1 MTRVAMLTPYSDPVP
16 GGISTVVSGL
26 QALLRDHGNEVYT
39 LAGEGN
45 GDIAEHSNLGSGVAY
60 VRHSLKRLRRLSVD
74 IVHAHA
80 HWYTL
85 MAAIRYRR
93 VNPDVR
99 LVFTFHT
106 SDLSHW
112 APLFS
117 WLLARADVLT
127 FVSASQLAQLRNVLR
142 LGGDLRILYPGIYF
156 RTLEDGTKEEWMAR
170 YGLSGSFPLIVFV
183 GPLDYPLKVQGV
195 VDLVGVTKHLRETY
209 PTAKLLVV
217 GDGKLKNRV
226 LEASRAL
233 EDFVTVTGFVSDPS
247 AAFAIGDIYCHMSY
261 QESFGIA
268 VLEAMSM
275 GSCVVVLSNAG
286 VSELVDD
293 SSGIVVGPD
302 PNSVAEAVRKLA
314 ADSGARR
321 MLGLQARETVIRHHT
336 WDARWPILRSI
347 YGFV

>member
-1 MTRVAMLTPYSDPVP
+1 MLTPYSDPVP
-16 GGISTVVSGL
+16 GGISSVVSGL
-26 QALLRDHGNEVYT
+26 QALLRSHGNEVYT

-45 GDIAEHSNLGSGVAY
+45 GDIAEHSDLGSGVDY
-60 VRHSLKRLRRLSVD
+60 VRHALKRLRRLSVD

-93 VNPDVR
+93 MNPDAR
-99 LVFTFHT
+99 LVFSFHT
-106 SDLSHW
+106 SDLSRW
-112 APLFS
+112 APLFA
-117 WLLARADVLT
+117 WLLGKADVLT

-142 LGGDLRILYPGIYF
+142 LGGDLRILYPGVYQ
-156 RTLEDGTKEEWMAR
+156 RTLEDGAKEEWIAR
-170 YGLSGSFPLIVFV
+170 YGLSRSFPLIVFV

-195 VDLVGVTKHLRETY
+195 VDLVGVTRQLRGTY

-217 GDGKLKNRV
+217 GDGKLKHRV
-226 LEASRAL
+226 LEAARGS
-233 EDFVTVTGFVSDPS
+233 EDSVTVTGFVPDPS
-247 AAFAIGDIYCHMSY
+247 AAFAVADVYCHMSY
-261 QESFGIA
+261 RESFGIA

-275 GSCVVVLSNAG
+275 GSCVVVLSSAG

-293 SSGIVVGPD
+293 SSGMVVDPD
-302 PNSVAEAVRKLA
+302 PNSVAETLRRLA

-321 MLGLQARETVIRHHT
+321 MLGLKAQETVIRHHT

-347 YGFV
+347 YGSI